1 MTGHVFHPGHH
12 ALHGVTVLLETTG
25 GLIYIGRFDS
35 EDEGGA
41 HLLDVA
47 VHDSHGSDLP
57 KEDFIRRTLKF
68 GVRVD
73 QKHALIRRADIARIG
88 PLSEVSA

>member
-1 MTGHVFHPGHH
+1 MTGHVFHPGHQ
-12 ALHGVTVLLETTG
+12 ALHGVTVLLETTV
-25 GLIYIGRFDS
+25 GLVYIGRFDS
-35 EDEGGA
+35 EDEAGA

-47 VHDSHGSDLP
+47 VHDSHGTGLP

-73 QKHALIRRADIARIG
+73 QKRVVIPRAEIARMG

>member
-1 MTGHVFHPGHH
+1 MSGHVFHPGHH

-35 EDEGGA
+35 EDDAGA

-47 VHDSHGSDLP
+47 VHDSQGSSLP

-73 QKHALIRRADIARIG
+73 QKRAVIPRAEIAYIG
-88 PLSEVSA
+88 PLTEVSA

>member
-12 ALHGVTVLLETTG
+12 ALHGVTVLLETTV
-25 GLIYIGRFDS
+25 GLVYIGRFDS
-35 EDEGGA
+35 EDEAGA

-47 VHDSHGSDLP
+47 VHDSHGADLP
-57 KEDFIRRTLKF
+57 KEDFIRRTLMF

-73 QKHALIRRADIARIG
+73 QKRVVIPRAQIARIG